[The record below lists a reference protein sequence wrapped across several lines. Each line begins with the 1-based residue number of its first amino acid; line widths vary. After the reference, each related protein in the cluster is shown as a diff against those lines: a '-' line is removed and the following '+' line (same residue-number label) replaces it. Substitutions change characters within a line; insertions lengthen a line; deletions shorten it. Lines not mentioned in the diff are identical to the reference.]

1 MILGFC
7 GAPGSGKTSAC
18 AYLRSEFGAV
28 VCESVEEVPVKAA
41 AAGDRMLAVR
51 NICTLQDAEYLNRM
65 RGVLIRIERP
75 RCAVDDY
82 TAYDGTYD
90 PAGALYA
97 DNLQC
102 DLVVP
107 NTSSVDMLQFR
118 LRSCV
123 RLCQKLVD
131 KKYVE

>member
-7 GAPGSGKTSAC
+7 GAAGSGKTSAC

-28 VCESVEEVPVKAA
+28 VCESVEEVPVRAA
-41 AAGDRMLAVR
+41 GAGDRMLAVR
-51 NICTLQDAEYLNRM
+51 NISSAQEAEYLNRM

-75 RCAVDDY
+75 SAVY
-82 TAYDGTYD
+82 TAHGSAYD

-97 DNLQC
+97 DGLQC

-131 KKYVE
+131 KKYVQ